1 MLTNYLEDELKKD
14 NVSLDEFSEL
24 ALRLMNYGVLCRE
37 ESQTEQILYDRF
49 LRIEGLVDEYLA
61 LTGIR
66 IVHDPRFAYLRL
78 YPPGAR
84 VPGEEDVNSPLS
96 GGLRQRLSQ
105 DEVALVLVLRVQ
117 YEKALREGRVD
128 EKGYVTESLEAITI
142 ALKNLLSRKLPE
154 KMMDRQQL
162 FKRLRQMRLIQF
174 NGNDSLETG
183 ESWLR
188 IHPMILGFVSDD
200 VLQSLRVDADAD
212 MDVGSRATQE
222 QLPRGVEEDV
232 TEGEAEQGDEL
243 AGDLEELLED

>member
-1 MLTNYLEDELKKD
+1 MLSNYLEDELKKD
-14 NVSLDEFSEL
+14 NITLNEFSEL
-24 ALRLMNYGVLCRE
+24 VLRLMNYGVLCRE
-37 ESQTEQILYDRF
+37 ESQTEQILYDRY
-49 LRIEGLVDEYLA
+49 LRIEHLIEEYLG

-66 IVHDPRFAYLRL
+66 IIHDSRFAYLRL

-84 VPGEEDVNSPLS
+84 VPGEEDADSPLS

-154 KMMDRQQL
+154 KMMDRQNL

-174 NGNDSLETG
+174 NGNDSLESG

-188 IHPMILGFVSDD
+188 IHPMVLGFVSDD
-200 VLQSLRVDADAD
+200 VLQSLRMDA
-212 MDVGSRATQE
+212 E
-222 QLPRGVEEDV
+222 
-232 TEGEAEQGDEL
+232 EGEEIETTEESAEPQEL
-243 AGDLEELLED
+243 EDDLEALLED

>member
-1 MLTNYLEDELKKD
+1 M
-14 NVSLDEFSEL
+14 
-24 ALRLMNYGVLCRE
+24 
-37 ESQTEQILYDRF
+37 
-49 LRIEGLVDEYLA
+49 
-61 LTGIR
+61 
-66 IVHDPRFAYLRL
+66 
-78 YPPGAR
+78 
-84 VPGEEDVNSPLS
+84 
-96 GGLRQRLSQ
+96 
-105 DEVALVLVLRVQ
+105 VLVLRVQ